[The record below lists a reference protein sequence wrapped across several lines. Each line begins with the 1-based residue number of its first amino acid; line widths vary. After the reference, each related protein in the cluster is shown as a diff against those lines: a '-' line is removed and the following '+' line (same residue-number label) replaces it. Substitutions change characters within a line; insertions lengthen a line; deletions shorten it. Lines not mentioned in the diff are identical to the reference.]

1 MQAYNHACRQPTG
14 LVPCLARQAFSND
27 TQKLQT
33 SHINFALI
41 KHRRYIDPEIFKARL
56 HVSCVQ
62 GGQTGRQPRASKAG
76 GHPKSEIT
84 ETKML

>member
-41 KHRRYIDPEIFKARL
+41 KRRRYIDPEILKARL

-62 GGQTGRQPRASKAG
+62 GGANGATAPSIQGRGASK
-76 GHPKSEIT
+76 EWNYRD
-84 ETKML
+84 